1 MNSIEIPKRLEE
13 WSAAAGYTLTPGS
26 AADDGRPLFWSTGGE
41 LRYYIT
47 VGQNSCY
54 VITGSDRGGPEH
66 LELAASS
73 WTTIE
78 KYLYG
83 DFGDSIR
90 FRRRLPAVDAP
101 TTAENLAPGYSLSK
115 TKFSDR
121 DYWSLIGP
129 DGTVGAVSRGD
140 EVSATLRLVQLAL
153 YLTFS
158 IDDIIAAST
167 NPDGSPLY
175 TR

>member
-1 MNSIEIPKRLEE
+1 M
-13 WSAAAGYTLTPGS
+13 GS
-26 AADDGRPLFWSTGGE
+26 SP
-41 LRYYIT
+41 
-47 VGQNSCY
+47 
-54 VITGSDRGGPEH
+54 
-66 LELAASS
+66 
-73 WTTIE
+73 
-78 KYLYG
+78 
-83 DFGDSIR
+83 
-90 FRRRLPAVDAP
+90 
-101 TTAENLAPGYSLSK
+101 YSLSK